1 MSVTTQF
8 VVLVALAIIA
18 IIGFDLLV
26 RQPGERAGERPDS
39 RDGGRDPLPEGMDP
53 TALRRRSPRAQRL
66 SGAVLISAA
75 AFVFG
80 AVYPHM

>member
-1 MSVTTQF
+1 VPVTTQF

-18 IIGFDLLV
+18 IIGLDMLV
-26 RQPGERAGERPDS
+26 RQPKTRSERDGAGE
-39 RDGGRDPLPEGMDP
+39 PLPDGMDP
-53 TALRRRSPRAQRL
+53 TALRRRTPRAQRL